1 MYTEELLRNEKY
13 IRIYKYIGKNSIKT
27 LIKVEEMLAKRKNT
41 SDLDIHLDKEAFVTR
56 DNIMHYTNS
65 VHLNKSGTY
74 LNTNIT
80 KTKNS
85 NLLDITLELGII
97 GYDLSTGE
105 RFDRK
110 KAKVD
115 YTYENDKVDI
125 KNIEDEIY
133 YNNLENQKY
142 EDIKRQVLNL
152 KK

>member
-1 MYTEELLRNEKY
+1 MYTEELLKKEEY
-13 IRIYKYIGKNSIKT
+13 IRIYKYIGKNSLKT
-27 LIKVEEMLAKRKNT
+27 LIKVEEMLSKRKNT
-41 SDLDIHLDKEAFVTR
+41 NDLDIHLEKESFVTR

-65 VHLNKSGTY
+65 VHLNNNGTY

-85 NLLDITLELGII
+85 NLLDISLELGIT
-97 GYDLSTGE
+97 GYDIATGE

-110 KAKVD
+110 KAKVE
-115 YTYENDKVDI
+115 YTYENDKIDI
-125 KNIEDEIY
+125 KSIEDEIY
-133 YNNLENQKY
+133 YNNLEKQKY